1 MTPSTK
7 HKFNLPIFRNF
18 FLRNFLSKSF
28 LIITAI
34 IIYCCS
40 IFSSSHSQ
48 ADENIVKAVFFERF
62 SRFIEWKKV
71 SNNDEFKIII
81 IGSDIR
87 MLNHLKKVY
96 GNHTIKDKS
105 VVIQH
110 IENVSD
116 LKKTDCDILFISE
129 NMSKNLDQIIEYS
142 SQKSILTIADSKN
155 FAKRGV
161 MINFF
166 LKDSSVQFKIN
177 QEAAKKANIFISYH
191 LLKMAEVV
199 EGS

>member
-1 MTPSTK
+1 MPVYKETK
-7 HKFNLPIFRNF
+7 QNRKLGR
-18 FLRNFLSKSF
+18 
-28 LIITAI
+28 A
-34 IIYCCS
+34 
-40 IFSSSHSQ
+40 
-48 ADENIVKAVFFERF
+48 
-62 SRFIEWKKV
+62 
-71 SNNDEFKIII
+71 
-81 IGSDIR
+81 
-87 MLNHLKKVY
+87 
-96 GNHTIKDKS
+96 
-105 VVIQH
+105 
-110 IENVSD
+110 D

-129 NMSKNLDQIIEYS
+129 NMSKNDDQIIEYS